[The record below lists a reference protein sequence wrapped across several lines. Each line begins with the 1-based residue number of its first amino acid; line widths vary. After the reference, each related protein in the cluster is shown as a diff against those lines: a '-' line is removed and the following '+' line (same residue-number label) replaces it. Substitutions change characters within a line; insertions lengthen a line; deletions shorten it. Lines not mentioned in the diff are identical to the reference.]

1 MKKNHTKQL
10 AFTAILVAFGILIPM
25 IMPVKIIIGPAS
37 FTLASH
43 VPLFLAIFI
52 SPTVAA
58 LVALGTSLGFLLAGF
73 PIVIVLRA
81 LSHLIFASV
90 AAYWLKKYP
99 EQILKTLPTF
109 MFALI
114 VNLLHGLAEFVVVY
128 VLTVT
133 SNSGIAYI
141 WSLVGII
148 GFGSMVHGIIDFYIA
163 YYLWKILS
171 QKVGIDFSGSSN

>member
-81 LSHLIFASV
+81 LSHLIFALV
-90 AAYWLKKYP
+90 AA
-99 EQILKTLPTF
+99 
-109 MFALI
+109 
-114 VNLLHGLAEFVVVY
+114 
-128 VLTVT
+128 
-133 SNSGIAYI
+133 
-141 WSLVGII
+141 I
-148 GFGSMVHGIIDFYIA
+148 G
-163 YYLWKILS
+163 
-171 QKVGIDFSGSSN
+171 